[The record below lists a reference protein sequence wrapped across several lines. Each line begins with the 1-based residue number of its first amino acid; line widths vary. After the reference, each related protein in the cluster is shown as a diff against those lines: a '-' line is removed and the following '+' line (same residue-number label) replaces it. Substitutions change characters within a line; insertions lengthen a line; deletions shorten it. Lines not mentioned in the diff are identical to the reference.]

1 MAASATKFSVNETGH
16 RFEWNL
22 NGKVGFIDYK
32 KIGNRITLL
41 HTEIPPEFRNRGEG
55 TAFVE
60 ETLRYIKE
68 NHFNIIVLCTFVQA
82 YLKKHP
88 EWTDLIDPH
97 FRIKGFNDEK

>member
-1 MAASATKFSVNETGH
+1 MSDPGSKFSVNETQH
-16 RFEWNL
+16 RFEWHL
-22 NGKVGFIDYK
+22 NGQVGFIDYK
-32 KIGNRITLL
+32 KIGNRFSLL
-41 HTEIPPEFRNRGEG
+41 HTEIPPACRNRGEG

-60 ETLRYIKE
+60 QTLRYIKE